1 MKKKNNKKSQKNTRM
16 GRNIYG
22 QRCITK
28 EVTLTKENAIDQYIE
43 VLDDIER
50 HRKLNIN
57 IEYDV
62 KMPKDVFS
70 QDEID
75 EMNRKLSNLM
85 MLRYGMSQMN
95 IGKATPVVFPV
106 PSAIA

>member
-1 MKKKNNKKSQKNTRM
+1 MKKQSKKNIQM

-28 EVTLTKENAIDQYIE
+28 EVILKKETAIAQYIE
-43 VLDDIER
+43 VLDDIEQ
-50 HRKLNIN
+50 HRKMNIN

-70 QDEID
+70 NEEIT
-75 EMNRKLSNLM
+75 ELNKKMSNLM
-85 MLRYGMSQMN
+85 MLRCGMLNLPFNQMYAP
-95 IGKATPVVFPV
+95 GFPAGQKA
-106 PSAIA
+106 I